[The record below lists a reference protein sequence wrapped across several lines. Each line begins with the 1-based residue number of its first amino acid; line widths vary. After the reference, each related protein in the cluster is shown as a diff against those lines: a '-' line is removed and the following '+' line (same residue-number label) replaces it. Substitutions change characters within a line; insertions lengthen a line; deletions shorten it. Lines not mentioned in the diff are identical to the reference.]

1 MLIRVVMIK
10 IFVVFLL
17 AKDHVQ
23 QGGDGDEEDE
33 DNHVGEEIEPLRR
46 LSSGLSNLLL
56 LLRDRRDQEVLNRF
70 LGGGGGPEESA
81 NSQQLPWKTLT
92 AAACPS

>member
-17 AKDHVQ
+17 ARDHVQ
-23 QGGDGDEEDE
+23 QGGDGYEEDE

-70 LGGGGGPEESA
+70 LGGGPRNQPIASSYHGRH
-81 NSQQLPWKTLT
+81 
-92 AAACPS
+92 